1 MLKEADTRVLG
12 REEQRGI
19 SSERAE
25 ITVVVVV
32 VVVVFAT
39 ALRRAWYEM

>member
-1 MLKEADTRVLG
+1 MGMLKEADTRVLG

-25 ITVVVVV
+25 IAAVVVVF
-32 VVVVFAT
+32 VFAT

>member
-1 MLKEADTRVLG
+1 MGMLKEADTRVLG

-25 ITVVVVV
+25 ITA
-32 VVVVFAT
+32 VVVVFVAT